1 MKDRRRKFGV
11 STYRAFGDLGF
22 TLVELLVVI
31 GIIAVLIAILLPA
44 LNKARKQSM
53 QVQCASNMR
62 QCGQAM
68 LLYADANNGTLFP
81 DGLGWGNS
89 HVYLNSPNDG
99 SMVFNGIDGVLAQP
113 DKWQQY
119 HYNVWTVPVF
129 GVWNPPIMVCP
140 TDDTDPP
147 PNGFHT
153 YILNDDLDDP
163 ATGREKF
170 QIYGTPFPNH
180 ASPSNVVLMGE
191 KISAWGDYYMNVSDV
206 NDTNDYAQGKVDEF
220 RHGLKIGSNYLFLDM
235 HVESLIITASD
246 AANWLDPWD
255 YNNQPVIADQ

>member
-1 MKDRRRKFGV
+1 MMDRPRNSGKFSVRG
-11 STYRAFGDLGF
+11 AF

-44 LNKARKQSM
+44 LNKARKQSL

-68 LLYADANNGTLFP
+68 LIYADANGGILFP

-99 SMVFNGIDGVLAQP
+99 SMMFNGTDGVLTFP
-113 DKWQQY
+113 DKWEQY
-119 HYNVWTVPVF
+119 HYNVWTVAVF
-129 GVWNPPIMVCP
+129 NGVWNPPIMTCP
-140 TDDTDPP
+140 TDNTDPP

-163 ATGREKF
+163 ATGKEKF
-170 QIYGTPFPNH
+170 QVYGTPFPNH
-180 ASPSNVVLMGE
+180 TSPANVVLMGE
-191 KISAWGDYYMNVSDV
+191 KISAWGDFYMNVSDV
-206 NDTNDYAQGKVDEF
+206 TDTNDYAQGKVDEF
-220 RHGLKIGSNYLFLDM
+220 RHGLKVGSNYLFLDM

-255 YNNQPVIADQ
+255 YNNQPVIIDQ